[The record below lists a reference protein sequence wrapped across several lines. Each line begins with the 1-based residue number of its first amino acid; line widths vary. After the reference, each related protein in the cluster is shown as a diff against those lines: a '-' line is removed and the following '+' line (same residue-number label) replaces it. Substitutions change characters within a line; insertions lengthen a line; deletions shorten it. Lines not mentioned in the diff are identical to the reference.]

1 MDEAH
6 DIIKRQMYSMELRNL
21 APIQQEVISLWLDLI
36 LPSDAIPRHDNFF
49 GTHFSLERG
58 DFKPGSL
65 FHTHRQNLLVMRQ
78 EVVSGETDWRY
89 LFKGTDLKKR
99 IGDGERAKS
108 LNYVSEIES
117 DIQRKLILGDLETL
131 VKIQSPYR
139 PRLIWR
145 PYSGFFGS
153 NHEHKTFI
161 RIGMPLAG
169 HDGNVAAA
177 IFMIVEAAFDGRAI
191 IEVT

>member
-1 MDEAH
+1 M
-6 DIIKRQMYSMELRNL
+6 
-21 APIQQEVISLWLDLI
+21 
-36 LPSDAIPRHDNFF
+36 
-49 GTHFSLERG
+49 
-58 DFKPGSL
+58 
-65 FHTHRQNLLVMRQ
+65 
-78 EVVSGETDWRY
+78 
-89 LFKGTDLKKR
+89 
-99 IGDGERAKS
+99 
-108 LNYVSEIES
+108 SEIES

>member
-1 MDEAH
+1 
-6 DIIKRQMYSMELRNL
+6 MELRNL
-21 APIQQEVISLWLDLI
+21 PPIQQDLVSLWLDLI
-36 LPSDAIPRHDNFF
+36 LPRDTIPQQDTFF
-49 GTHFSLERG
+49 GTHFSLEQG
-58 DFKPGSL
+58 DFKPDSL
-65 FHTHRQNLLVMRQ
+65 FYTHRQNLLVMRQ
-78 EVVSGETDWRY
+78 EVMSGETDWRY

-108 LNYVSEIES
+108 LSYVSEIES

-145 PYSGFFGS
+145 PYSGFFGT

-169 HDGNVAAA
+169 PDSNVTAA